1 MALLSPLTLG
11 PITLPHRVLMG
22 PMTRARATQP
32 GDVPGPMN
40 ARYYA
45 QRASAGLI
53 VSEATQ
59 VDPQGKGYAFTP
71 GIYSDEQQDGWKR
84 VSDAVHEAGGRIH
97 AQLWHVGRVSHASF
111 HGGAAPVSASAK
123 NAEAMIFLGGEQPY
137 APTSTPRALST
148 DEIADVVGMFRRG
161 AEIAKAAGF
170 DGVELHGAN
179 GYLVHQFLC
188 ESSNDRTDGYGGS
201 IDGRARFA
209 IEVLTAICEVWDA
222 DRVGLRVSPGQGVA
236 GCMEDDPVATYEH
249 LMDACND
256 LGLAYVD
263 VIEFF
268 GPPTKRPEG
277 PEGVHRAIR
286 ERFEGRYFAG
296 GGYDQPR
303 AEAAVARGDC
313 DAVFFAKPFIS
324 NPDLP
329 ARFERGADLA
339 KWDKSTFYGGAEQGY
354 VDYPRYDAG
363 DEHRRDP

>member
-1 MALLSPLTLG
+1 MTLLSPLTLG

-22 PMTRARATQP
+22 PMTRARAEQP

-53 VSEATQ
+53 VTEATQ

-71 GIYSDEQQDGWKR
+71 GIHSEAQQTGWRR
-84 VSDAVHEAGGRIH
+84 VTDAVHDAGGRIH
-97 AQLWHVGRVSHASF
+97 AQLWHVGRVSHTSF
-111 HGGAAPVSASAK
+111 HDGAAPVSASAK
-123 NAEAMIFLGGEQPY
+123 NAGAMIFLGGEQPY
-137 APTSTPRALST
+137 APTSTPRALAA
-148 DEIADVVGMFRRG
+148 DEIPGVVAMFRRG

-188 ESSNDRTDGYGGS
+188 ETSNDRSDGYGGS
-201 IDGRARFA
+201 VAKRARFA

-222 DRVGLRVSPGQGVA
+222 DRVGLRVSPGLGVA

-249 LMDACND
+249 LIDACND

-268 GPPTKRPEG
+268 GPPSERPAE
-277 PEGVHRAIR
+277 PNAVHRAIR
-286 ERFEGRYFAG
+286 ARFRGRYLAG
-296 GGYDQPR
+296 GGYDQ
-303 AEAAVARGDC
+303 AQADAAIAAGHC

-329 ARFERGADLA
+329 ARFEQGASLA
-339 KWDKSTFYGGAEQGY
+339 KWNKATFYGGSEEGY
-354 VDYPRYDAG
+354 VDYPAL
-363 DEHRRDP
+363 